1 MITEETRSK
10 IESRYGALL
19 TRNGKRHRINPQGM
33 AALYGEISNCVYSPT
48 ESAFCLYDPESG
60 LWKAQGREEMLCRLG
75 LFLHECAKIWN
86 IPEIE
91 EQRTPSVL
99 SGILKFLIGIRSI
112 PDFFK

>member
-75 LFLHECAKIWN
+75 LSCMNA
-86 IPEIE
+86 
-91 EQRTPSVL
+91 Q
-99 SGILKFLIGIRSI
+99 KFGTS
-112 PDFFK
+112 PK